1 MRFVLIVVLFSY
13 TANLESKSFILED
26 YPFKDKKLKHLV
38 ISEVSV
44 FSLALVGFNE
54 LWYKNY
60 PKSNFHFVN
69 DNSSWLQM
77 DKFGHAATSYY
88 GGVNGIKLYKWAGL
102 EYKKAVWVG
111 GLTGLLF
118 NSTIEI
124 LDGFSSN
131 WGASLGDVFANSMG
145 SLLAISQELYW
156 KEQKVML
163 KYSYSKS
170 VIADSNTELFGN
182 TILQRSLK
190 DYNGQT
196 YWLSLNIKSLLLSD
210 DRNFPAWLNL
220 AVGHGADKMTQPY
233 PISLLTVGNEFERQF
248 YMSFDIDLNKIKTK
262 NQFVNSVL
270 HFFGFIKF
278 PAPTIEINN
287 GKLIFHPIYF

>member
-1 MRFVLIVVLFSY
+1 MRFILIVVLFSY
-13 TANLESKSFILED
+13 SANLESKSFVLED
-26 YPFKDKKLKHLV
+26 YTVKDKKLKHLV
-38 ISEVSV
+38 ISEAAV

-69 DNSSWLQM
+69 DNSAWLQM

-102 EYKKAVWVG
+102 KYKKAVWVG
-111 GLTGLLF
+111 GLTGFLF

-124 LDGFSSN
+124 LDGFSAN

-170 VIADSNTELFGN
+170 VIADSNNELFGN

-196 YWLSLNIKSLLLSD
+196 YWFSVNINSFFKLDNSSFPKWLNFALGYSGNGMISAQNKTGDNRYRQFLFSLDVDLTRINTKNKFLKKLTHVFSFVKIP
-210 DRNFPAWLNL
+210 FPAF
-220 AVGHGADKMTQPY
+220 
-233 PISLLTVGNEFERQF
+233 EF
-248 YMSFDIDLNKIKTK
+248 SN
-262 NQFVNSVL
+262 NQLKL
-270 HFFGFIKF
+270 HS
-278 PAPTIEINN
+278 
-287 GKLIFHPIYF
+287 IYF

>member
-26 YPFKDKKLKHLV
+26 YTVKDKKLKHLV
-38 ISEVSV
+38 ISESAV
-44 FSLALVGFNE
+44 FSLALVCLNE

-124 LDGFSSN
+124 LDGFSAN

-156 KEQKVML
+156 KEQKVIL

-182 TILQRSLK
+182 TIIQRSLK

-196 YWLSLNIKSLLLSD
+196 YWLSLNINSLFELEKSS
-210 DRNFPAWLNL
+210 FPKWLNFAL
-220 AVGHGADKMTQPY
+220 GYSGNGM
-233 PISLLTVGNEFERQF
+233 ISAQNKTGDNRYRQF
-248 YMSFDIDLNKIKTK
+248 LFSLDVDLTRINTK
-262 NQFVNSVL
+262 NKFLKKLTHVFSFVKIPFPTFEFSNNQLKL
-270 HFFGFIKF
+270 HS
-278 PAPTIEINN
+278 
-287 GKLIFHPIYF
+287 IYF

>member
-1 MRFVLIVVLFSY
+1 MRNILIVVFFFY
-13 TANLESKSFILED
+13 AAKLESKSFLLND
-26 YPFKDKKLKHLV
+26 YPNKDNKLKHLV
-38 ISEVSV
+38 ISEVAV

-77 DKFGHAATSYY
+77 DKLGHAATSYY
-88 GGVNGIKLYKWAGL
+88 GGVNGIKLYKWTGL
-102 EYKKAVWVG
+102 EYKKAVWIG
-111 GLTGLLF
+111 GLSGLFF

-124 LDGFSSN
+124 LDGFSTN

-145 SLLAISQELYW
+145 SLLAISQELHW
-156 KEQKVML
+156 QEQKVLL

-170 VIADSNTELFGN
+170 SFSDSNTELFGN

-196 YWLSLNIKSLLLSD
+196 YWLSVNINSFFELEKSS
-210 DRNFPAWLNL
+210 FPKWLNFAL
-220 AVGHGADKMTQPY
+220 GYSGNAMTSAQNKTDDNRY
-233 PISLLTVGNEFERQF
+233 RQYFFSL
-248 YMSFDIDLNKIKTK
+248 DIDLTRIETK
-262 NQFVNSVL
+262 NKLLKKITHVFSFVKIPFPTFEFSNNQLKL
-270 HFFGFIKF
+270 HS
-278 PAPTIEINN
+278 
-287 GKLIFHPIYF
+287 IYF

>member
-1 MRFVLIVVLFSY
+1 
-13 TANLESKSFILED
+13 
-26 YPFKDKKLKHLV
+26 
-38 ISEVSV
+38 
-44 FSLALVGFNE
+44 
-54 LWYKNY
+54 
-60 PKSNFHFVN
+60 
-69 DNSSWLQM
+69 M
-77 DKFGHAATSYY
+77 DKFGHASTSYY

-124 LDGFSSN
+124 LDGFSAN

-170 VIADSNTELFGN
+170 VIAGSNNELFGN

-196 YWLSLNIKSLLLSD
+196 YWLSVNINSFFELEKNS
-210 DRNFPAWLNL
+210 FPKWLNFAL
-220 AVGHGADKMTQPY
+220 GYSGNGM
-233 PISLLTVGNEFERQF
+233 ISAQNKTGDNRYRQF
-248 YMSFDIDLNKIKTK
+248 LFSLDIDLTRINTK
-262 NQFVNSVL
+262 NK
-270 HFFGFIKF
+270 FIKKLTHVFSFVKIPF
-278 PAPTIEINN
+278 PAFEFSNN
-287 GKLIFHPIYF
+287 QLKLHSIYF

>member
-1 MRFVLIVVLFSY
+1 MRIILIVVFFFY
-13 TANLESKSFILED
+13 AAKLESKSFFLNDYLNED
-26 YPFKDKKLKHLV
+26 NKLKHLV
-38 ISEVSV
+38 ISEVTV

-88 GGVNGIKLYKWAGL
+88 GGVNGIKLYKWTGL
-102 EYKKAVWVG
+102 EYKKAVWIG
-111 GLTGLLF
+111 GLTGLFF

-124 LDGFSSN
+124 LDGFSTN

-145 SLLAISQELYW
+145 SILAISQELHW
-156 KEQKVML
+156 KEQKVLL

-170 VIADSNTELFGN
+170 NLSDSNNELFGN

-196 YWLSLNIKSLLLSD
+196 YWLSVNINSFFELEKSS
-210 DRNFPAWLNL
+210 FPKWLNFAL
-220 AVGHGADKMTQPY
+220 GYSANGMISAQNKRGDNRYRQY
-233 PISLLTVGNEFERQF
+233 LISL
-248 YMSFDIDLNKIKTK
+248 DIDLTRINTK
-262 NQFVNSVL
+262 NKLLKKINYVFSFVKIPFPTFEFSNNQFKL
-270 HFFGFIKF
+270 HS
-278 PAPTIEINN
+278 
-287 GKLIFHPIYF
+287 IYF

>member
-1 MRFVLIVVLFSY
+1 MRNILIVVFFFY
-13 TANLESKSFILED
+13 AAKLESKSFLLND
-26 YPFKDKKLKHLV
+26 YPNKDNKLKHLV
-38 ISEVSV
+38 ISEVAV

-77 DKFGHAATSYY
+77 DKLGHAATSYY
-88 GGVNGIKLYKWAGL
+88 GGVNGIKLYKWTGL
-102 EYKKAVWVG
+102 KYKKAVWIG
-111 GLTGLLF
+111 GLTGLFF

-124 LDGFSSN
+124 LDGFSTN

-170 VIADSNTELFGN
+170 EIADSNTELFGN

-196 YWLSLNIKSLLLSD
+196 YWLSVNINSFFELEKSS
-210 DRNFPAWLNL
+210 FPKWLNFAL
-220 AVGHGADKMTQPY
+220 GYSGNGM
-233 PISLLTVGNEFERQF
+233 ISAQNKTGDNRYRQF
-248 YMSFDIDLNKIKTK
+248 LFSLDIDLTRINTK
-262 NQFVNSVL
+262 NKFLKRLTHVFSFVKIPFPTFEFSNNQLKL
-270 HFFGFIKF
+270 HS
-278 PAPTIEINN
+278 
-287 GKLIFHPIYF
+287 IYF

>member
-26 YPFKDKKLKHLV
+26 YTVKDKKLKHLV
-38 ISEVSV
+38 ISEAAV

-102 EYKKAVWVG
+102 EYIKAVWVG
-111 GLTGLLF
+111 GLTGFLF

-124 LDGFSSN
+124 LDGFSAN

-156 KEQKVML
+156 KEQKVIL

-182 TILQRSLK
+182 TIIQRSLK

-196 YWLSLNIKSLLLSD
+196 YWLSLNINSLFELEKSS
-210 DRNFPAWLNL
+210 FPKWLNFAL
-220 AVGHGADKMTQPY
+220 GYSGNGM
-233 PISLLTVGNEFERQF
+233 ISAQNKTGDNRYRQF
-248 YMSFDIDLNKIKTK
+248 LFSLDVDLTRINTK
-262 NQFVNSVL
+262 NKFLKKLTHLFSFVKIPFPTFEFSNNQLKL
-270 HFFGFIKF
+270 HS
-278 PAPTIEINN
+278 
-287 GKLIFHPIYF
+287 IYF

>member
-1 MRFVLIVVLFSY
+1 MRFILIVVLFSY
-13 TANLESKSFILED
+13 SANLESKSFVLED
-26 YPFKDKKLKHLV
+26 YTVKDKKLKHLV
-38 ISEVSV
+38 ISEAAV

-69 DNSSWLQM
+69 DNSAWLQM

-102 EYKKAVWVG
+102 KYKKAVWVG
-111 GLTGLLF
+111 GLTGFLF

-124 LDGFSSN
+124 LDGFSAN

-170 VIADSNTELFGN
+170 VIADSNNELFGN

-196 YWLSLNIKSLLLSD
+196 YWFSVNINSFFKLDNSSFPKWLNFALGYSGNGMISAQNKTGDNRYRQFLFSLDVDLTRINTKNIFLKKLTHIFSFVKIP
-210 DRNFPAWLNL
+210 FPAL
-220 AVGHGADKMTQPY
+220 
-233 PISLLTVGNEFERQF
+233 EF
-248 YMSFDIDLNKIKTK
+248 SN
-262 NQFVNSVL
+262 NQLKL
-270 HFFGFIKF
+270 HS
-278 PAPTIEINN
+278 
-287 GKLIFHPIYF
+287 IYF

>member
-1 MRFVLIVVLFSY
+1 MRFILIVVLFSY
-13 TANLESKSFILED
+13 SANLESKSFVLED
-26 YPFKDKKLKHLV
+26 YTFKDNKLKHLV
-38 ISEVSV
+38 ISEAAV

-124 LDGFSSN
+124 LDGFSTN

-145 SLLAISQELYW
+145 SLIAISQELYW
-156 KEQKVML
+156 KEQKILL

-170 VIADSNTELFGN
+170 GISDSNNELFGN

-196 YWLSLNIKSLLLSD
+196 YWLSVNINSFFEIENSS
-210 DRNFPAWLNL
+210 FPKWLNFAL
-220 AVGHGADKMTQPY
+220 GYSGNGM
-233 PISLLTVGNEFERQF
+233 ISAQNKTGDNRYRQF
-248 YMSFDIDLNKIKTK
+248 LFSLDVDLTRINTK
-262 NQFVNSVL
+262 NKFLKKLTHVFSFVKIPFPTFEFSNNQLKL
-270 HFFGFIKF
+270 HS
-278 PAPTIEINN
+278 
-287 GKLIFHPIYF
+287 IYF

>member
-1 MRFVLIVVLFSY
+1 MRNILIVVFFFY
-13 TANLESKSFILED
+13 AAKLESKSFFLND
-26 YPFKDKKLKHLV
+26 YPNKDNKLKHLV
-38 ISEVSV
+38 ISEVAV

-77 DKFGHAATSYY
+77 DKLGHAATSYY
-88 GGVNGIKLYKWAGL
+88 GGVNGIKLYKWTGL
-102 EYKKAVWVG
+102 EYKKAVWIG
-111 GLTGLLF
+111 GLTGLFF

-124 LDGFSSN
+124 LDGFSTN

-145 SLLAISQELYW
+145 SLLAISQELHW
-156 KEQKVML
+156 KEQKVLL

-170 VIADSNTELFGN
+170 SFSDSNTELFGN

-196 YWLSLNIKSLLLSD
+196 YWLSVNINSFFELEKSS
-210 DRNFPAWLNL
+210 FPKWLNFAL
-220 AVGHGADKMTQPY
+220 GYSGNGM
-233 PISLLTVGNEFERQF
+233 ISAQNKTGDNRDRQYLF
-248 YMSFDIDLNKIKTK
+248 SLDIDLTRIETK
-262 NQFVNSVL
+262 NKLLKKITHVFSFVKIPFPTFELSNNQLKL
-270 HFFGFIKF
+270 HS
-278 PAPTIEINN
+278 
-287 GKLIFHPIYF
+287 IYF

>member
-26 YPFKDKKLKHLV
+26 YTVKDKKLKHLV
-38 ISEVSV
+38 ISEAAV

-69 DNSSWLQM
+69 DNSAWLQM

-124 LDGFSSN
+124 LDGFSAN
-131 WGASLGDVFANSMG
+131 WGASFGDVFANSMG

-163 KYSYSKS
+163 KYGFSKS
-170 VIADSNTELFGN
+170 NTSNSNTELFGN
-182 TILQRSLK
+182 SILQRSLK

-196 YWLSLNIKSLLLSD
+196 YWLSVNINSFFELKKSG
-210 DRNFPAWLNL
+210 FPKWLNF
-220 AVGHGADKMTQPY
+220 AFGYSGNGM
-233 PISLLTVGNEFERQF
+233 ISAQNKTGDNRYRQF
-248 YMSFDIDLNKIKTK
+248 LFSLDIDLTRINTK
-262 NQFVNSVL
+262 NKFLKRLTHVFSFVKIPFPTFEFSNNQLKL
-270 HFFGFIKF
+270 HS
-278 PAPTIEINN
+278 
-287 GKLIFHPIYF
+287 IYF

>member
-1 MRFVLIVVLFSY
+1 MRFILIVVLFSY
-13 TANLESKSFILED
+13 TANLESKSFVLED
-26 YPFKDKKLKHLV
+26 YSFKDKKLKHLV
-38 ISEVSV
+38 ISESAV
-44 FSLALVGFNE
+44 FSLALVCLNE

-124 LDGFSSN
+124 LDGFSAN

-156 KEQKVML
+156 KEQKVIL

-182 TILQRSLK
+182 TIIQRSLK

-196 YWLSLNIKSLLLSD
+196 YWLSLNINSLFELEKSS
-210 DRNFPAWLNL
+210 FPKWLNFAL
-220 AVGHGADKMTQPY
+220 GYSGNGM
-233 PISLLTVGNEFERQF
+233 ISAQNKTGDNRYRQF
-248 YMSFDIDLNKIKTK
+248 LFSLDLDLTRINTK
-262 NQFVNSVL
+262 NKFLKKLTHVFSFVKIPFPTFEFSNNQLKL
-270 HFFGFIKF
+270 HS
-278 PAPTIEINN
+278 
-287 GKLIFHPIYF
+287 IYF

>member
-1 MRFVLIVVLFSY
+1 MRFILIVVLFSHS
-13 TANLESKSFILED
+13 ANLESKSFVLD
-26 YPFKDKKLKHLV
+26 NYTFKDNKLKHLV
-38 ISEVSV
+38 ISEAVV

-124 LDGFSSN
+124 LDGFSTN

-156 KEQKVML
+156 KEQKILL

-170 VIADSNTELFGN
+170 GIADSNNELFGN

-196 YWLSLNIKSLLLSD
+196 YWLSVNINSFFEIENNS
-210 DRNFPAWLNL
+210 FPKWLNFAL
-220 AVGHGADKMTQPY
+220 GYSGNGM
-233 PISLLTVGNEFERQF
+233 ISAQNKTGDNRYRQF
-248 YMSFDIDLNKIKTK
+248 LFSLDVDLTRINTK
-262 NQFVNSVL
+262 NKFLKKLTHVFSFVKIPFPTFEFSNNQLKL
-270 HFFGFIKF
+270 HS
-278 PAPTIEINN
+278 
-287 GKLIFHPIYF
+287 IYF

>member
-1 MRFVLIVVLFSY
+1 MRFILIVVLFSY
-13 TANLESKSFILED
+13 SANLESKSFVLED
-26 YPFKDKKLKHLV
+26 YTVKDNKLKHLV
-38 ISEVSV
+38 ISEAAV

-124 LDGFSSN
+124 LDGFSAN

-145 SLLAISQELYW
+145 SLIAISQELYW
-156 KEQKVML
+156 KEQKILL

-170 VIADSNTELFGN
+170 GIADSNNELFGN

-196 YWLSLNIKSLLLSD
+196 YWLSVNINSFFEIENSS
-210 DRNFPAWLNL
+210 FPKWLNFAL
-220 AVGHGADKMTQPY
+220 GYSGNGM
-233 PISLLTVGNEFERQF
+233 ISAQNKTGDNRYRQF
-248 YMSFDIDLNKIKTK
+248 LFSLDVDLTRINTK
-262 NQFVNSVL
+262 NKFLKKLTHVFSFVKIPFPTFEFSNNQLKL
-270 HFFGFIKF
+270 HS
-278 PAPTIEINN
+278 
-287 GKLIFHPIYF
+287 IYF

>member
-1 MRFVLIVVLFSY
+1 MRFILIVVLFSY
-13 TANLESKSFILED
+13 SANLESKSFVLED
-26 YPFKDKKLKHLV
+26 YTFKDNKLKHLV
-38 ISEVSV
+38 ISEAAV

-102 EYKKAVWVG
+102 DYKKAVWVG
-111 GLTGLLF
+111 GLSGLLF

-124 LDGFSSN
+124 LDGFSTN

-145 SLLAISQELYW
+145 SLIAISQELYW
-156 KEQKVML
+156 KEQKILL

-170 VIADSNTELFGN
+170 GIADSNNELFGN

-196 YWLSLNIKSLLLSD
+196 YWLSVNINSFFEIENSS
-210 DRNFPAWLNL
+210 FPKWLNFAL
-220 AVGHGADKMTQPY
+220 GYSGNGM
-233 PISLLTVGNEFERQF
+233 ISAQNKTGDNRYRQF
-248 YMSFDIDLNKIKTK
+248 LFSLDVDLTRINTK
-262 NQFVNSVL
+262 NKFLKKLTHVFSFVKIPFPTFEFSNNQLKL
-270 HFFGFIKF
+270 HS
-278 PAPTIEINN
+278 
-287 GKLIFHPIYF
+287 IYF

>member
-1 MRFVLIVVLFSY
+1 MRNILIVVFFFYASK
-13 TANLESKSFILED
+13 LESKSFPIND
-26 YPFKDKKLKHLV
+26 YPYKDNKLKHLV
-38 ISEVSV
+38 ISEVAV

-77 DKFGHAATSYY
+77 DKLGHAVTSYY
-88 GGVNGIKLYKWAGL
+88 GGVNGIKLYKWTGL
-102 EYKKAVWVG
+102 EYKKAVWIG
-111 GLTGLLF
+111 GLTGLFF

-124 LDGFSSN
+124 LDGFSTN

-145 SLLAISQELYW
+145 SLLAISQELHW
-156 KEQKVML
+156 KDQKVLL

-170 VIADSNTELFGN
+170 SFSDSNTELFGN

-196 YWLSLNIKSLLLSD
+196 YWLSVNINSFFELEKSS
-210 DRNFPAWLNL
+210 FPKWLNFAL
-220 AVGHGADKMTQPY
+220 GYSGNGM
-233 PISLLTVGNEFERQF
+233 ISAQNKTGDNRYRQYLF
-248 YMSFDIDLNKIKTK
+248 SLDIDLTRIETK
-262 NQFVNSVL
+262 NKLLKKITHVFSFVKIPFPTFEFSNNQLKL
-270 HFFGFIKF
+270 HS
-278 PAPTIEINN
+278 
-287 GKLIFHPIYF
+287 IYF

>member
-26 YPFKDKKLKHLV
+26 YTVKDKKLKHLV
-38 ISEVSV
+38 ISEVAV

-111 GLTGLLF
+111 GLTGFLF

-124 LDGFSSN
+124 LDGFSAN

-156 KEQKVML
+156 REQKVIL

-170 VIADSNTELFGN
+170 VIADRNNELFGN

-196 YWLSLNIKSLLLSD
+196 YWLSVNINSFFEIENSS
-210 DRNFPAWLNL
+210 FPKWLNFAL
-220 AVGHGADKMTQPY
+220 GYSGNGM
-233 PISLLTVGNEFERQF
+233 ISAQNKTGDNRYRQF
-248 YMSFDIDLNKIKTK
+248 LFSLDVDLTRINTK
-262 NQFVNSVL
+262 NKFLKKLTHVFSFVKIPFPTFEFSNNQLKL
-270 HFFGFIKF
+270 HS
-278 PAPTIEINN
+278 
-287 GKLIFHPIYF
+287 IYF

>member
-13 TANLESKSFILED
+13 SANLESKSFVLED
-26 YPFKDKKLKHLV
+26 YTFKDNKLKHLV
-38 ISEVSV
+38 ISEAAV

-124 LDGFSSN
+124 LDGFSAN

-145 SLLAISQELYW
+145 SLIAISQELYW
-156 KEQKVML
+156 KEQKILL

-170 VIADSNTELFGN
+170 GIADSNNELFGN

-196 YWLSLNIKSLLLSD
+196 YWFSVNINSFLNLEKS
-210 DRNFPAWLNL
+210 RFPKWLNFAL
-220 AVGHGADKMTQPY
+220 GYSGNGM
-233 PISLLTVGNEFERQF
+233 ISAQNKTGDNRYRQF
-248 YMSFDIDLNKIKTK
+248 LFSLDVDLTRINTK
-262 NQFVNSVL
+262 NKFLKKLTHLFSFVKIPFPTFEFSNNQLKL
-270 HFFGFIKF
+270 HS
-278 PAPTIEINN
+278 
-287 GKLIFHPIYF
+287 IYF

>member
-1 MRFVLIVVLFSY
+1 MRFILIVVLFSY
-13 TANLESKSFILED
+13 SANLESKSFVLED
-26 YPFKDKKLKHLV
+26 YTFKDNKLKHLV
-38 ISEVSV
+38 ISEAAV

-102 EYKKAVWVG
+102 EYKKAVWFG

-124 LDGFSSN
+124 LDGFSAN

-145 SLLAISQELYW
+145 SLIAISQELYW
-156 KEQKVML
+156 KEQKILL

-170 VIADSNTELFGN
+170 GIADSNNELFGN

-196 YWLSLNIKSLLLSD
+196 YWLSVNINSFFELEKSS
-210 DRNFPAWLNL
+210 FP
-220 AVGHGADKMTQPY
+220 K
-233 PISLLTVGNEFERQF
+233 
-248 YMSFDIDLNKIKTK
+248 
-262 NQFVNSVL
+262 
-270 HFFGFIKF
+270 
-278 PAPTIEINN
+278 
-287 GKLIFHPIYF
+287 

>member
-1 MRFVLIVVLFSY
+1 MRFILIVVLFSY
-13 TANLESKSFILED
+13 SANLESKSFVLED
-26 YPFKDKKLKHLV
+26 YTFKDNKLKHLV
-38 ISEVSV
+38 ISEAVV

-88 GGVNGIKLYKWAGL
+88 GGVNGIKLYKWTGL

-124 LDGFSSN
+124 LDGFSTN

-145 SLLAISQELYW
+145 SLIAISQELYW
-156 KEQKVML
+156 KEQKILL

-170 VIADSNTELFGN
+170 GISDSNNELFGN

-196 YWLSLNIKSLLLSD
+196 YWLSVNINSFFEIENSS
-210 DRNFPAWLNL
+210 FPKWLNFAL
-220 AVGHGADKMTQPY
+220 GYSGNGM
-233 PISLLTVGNEFERQF
+233 ISAQNKTGDNRYRQF
-248 YMSFDIDLNKIKTK
+248 LFSLDVDLTRINTK
-262 NQFVNSVL
+262 NKFLKKLTHVFSFVKIPFPTFEFSNNQLKL
-270 HFFGFIKF
+270 HS
-278 PAPTIEINN
+278 
-287 GKLIFHPIYF
+287 IYF